1 MKKYPFTN
9 AVIFALVMENEN
21 VCKKLIERVI
31 NRKIK
36 RLTKIEPE
44 RSIFNGIDTHS
55 IRLDVLAEDEDGRLF
70 DIEMQTGHFNHLPL
84 RFRGYQSIID
94 GKYWRRGNKYKE
106 LRETYIIFFCTN
118 DPFKKGLPVYE
129 FEPICK
135 QDPKLKF
142 DSRTHWLVLNAKAY
156 DSAVEHLSA
165 LLKYMATGKTSSDSL
180 VKEIDK
186 EVDEINH
193 NAEKRGIMA
202 TVNDLIR
209 DEKRDLE
216 KRLEARHKLEIE
228 QMEQARKDE
237 VKQIE
242 QKHSNEVAQIKKD
255 YNKKVEE
262 LEKQLAELK
271 TQKK

>member
-1 MKKYPFTN
+1 
-9 AVIFALVMENEN
+9 
-21 VCKKLIERVI
+21 
-31 NRKIK
+31 
-36 RLTKIEPE
+36 
-44 RSIFNGIDTHS
+44 
-55 IRLDVLAEDEDGRLF
+55 
-70 DIEMQTGHFNHLPL
+70 
-84 RFRGYQSIID
+84 
-94 GKYWRRGNKYKE
+94 
-106 LRETYIIFFCTN
+106 
-118 DPFKKGLPVYE
+118 
-129 FEPICK
+129 
-135 QDPKLKF
+135 
-142 DSRTHWLVLNAKAY
+142 
-156 DSAVEHLSA
+156 
-165 LLKYMATGKTSSDSL
+165 MATGKTSSDSL

-228 QMEQARKDE
+228 Q
-237 VKQIE
+237 IE

-255 YNKKVEE
+255 CNKKVEE

>member
-1 MKKYPFTN
+1 
-9 AVIFALVMENEN
+9 
-21 VCKKLIERVI
+21 
-31 NRKIK
+31 
-36 RLTKIEPE
+36 
-44 RSIFNGIDTHS
+44 
-55 IRLDVLAEDEDGRLF
+55 
-70 DIEMQTGHFNHLPL
+70 
-84 RFRGYQSIID
+84 
-94 GKYWRRGNKYKE
+94 
-106 LRETYIIFFCTN
+106 
-118 DPFKKGLPVYE
+118 
-129 FEPICK
+129 
-135 QDPKLKF
+135 
-142 DSRTHWLVLNAKAY
+142 
-156 DSAVEHLSA
+156 
-165 LLKYMATGKTSSDSL
+165 MATGKTSSDSL

>member
-1 MKKYPFTN
+1 MGNLRYKN
-9 AVIFALVMENEN
+9 GA
-21 VCKKLIERVI
+21 
-31 NRKIK
+31 K
-36 RLTKIEPE
+36 R
-44 RSIFNGIDTHS
+44 R
-55 IRLDVLAEDEDGRLF
+55 
-70 DIEMQTGHFNHLPL
+70 
-84 RFRGYQSIID
+84 
-94 GKYWRRGNKYKE
+94 E
-106 LRETYIIFFCTN
+106 LRRYFKHKGEPCALCGKPIDYSLPAGHPMSFEIDEIVPVSKGG
-118 DPFKKGLPVYE
+118 DPFSVSQVYRND
-129 FEPICK
+129 IIN
-135 QDPKLKF
+135 
-142 DSRTHWLVLNAKAY
+142 HY

-228 QMEQARKDE
+228 QIEQKHSNEIEQMKQARKDE

-262 LEKQLAELK
+262 LEKQLA
-271 TQKK
+271 